1 MKECLMNV
9 GSCMLALALSIATL
23 VAVAELSVRETPSYG
38 EVQM

>member
-9 GSCMLALALSIATL
+9 GSCMLALALSIAAL